1 MEDDPL
7 WQAQTIDEAPIEK
20 LNIPSG
26 LESKMAEAIHQL
38 MLAPS
43 ESSPMAYVPVCG
55 DDSGRG

>member
-1 MEDDPL
+1 MG
-7 WQAQTIDEAPIEK
+7 EAPMGK
-20 LNIPSG
+20 QTIPSG

-43 ESSPMAYVPVCG
+43 ESSPIAYVPACG